1 MKFTKMHGTGN
12 DFIVFA
18 FQNLKDQNS
27 NFFRKLANRKIGI
40 GCDQILA
47 IDKSN
52 IADFKVNIWNSDG
65 SEAET
70 CGNGLRTLAKYVFD
84 QKMISKNVVSFET
97 PAAINKTTINL
108 DKNGKMENISVD
120 MGEPILLP
128 EKIPFISKKNDVIK
142 NFAINIMGKIFYI
155 TPLSVGNP
163 HCVVFVD
170 NFEDF
175 EKYAPEMEKLNLF
188 PNKTNV
194 EFVKV
199 IDSST
204 LQARVWERGASE
216 TLSCGSGAS
225 AIAYAAKLNG
235 HTGDNTNIHM
245 PGGVLNI
252 KLYNNKIILTGGA
265 TTVYNGEIDKSWLQE
280 IKT

>member
-1 MKFTKMHGTGN
+1 MHGAGN

-18 FQNLKDQNS
+18 FQDLTQQTAS
-27 NFFRKLANRKIGI
+27 FFKQLANRRTGI

-47 IDKSN
+47 INKSDK
-52 IADFKVNIWNSDG
+52 ADFKINIWNSDG
-65 SEAET
+65 STAET
-70 CGNGLRTLAKYVFD
+70 CGNGLRALSKYVFD
-84 QKMISKNVVSFET
+84 EKLISSNHVSFEAPT
-97 PAAINKTTINL
+97 AINHATINL
-108 DKNGKMENISVD
+108 NADKEIKNISVN

-128 EKIPFISKKNDVIK
+128 EQIPFVSKINDVIK

-175 EKYAPEMEKLNLF
+175 KKYAPEMEKLDLF

-225 AIAYAAKLNG
+225 AIAYASKLNG
-235 HTGDNTNIHM
+235 HTADNTDIHM
-245 PGGVLNI
+245 PGGILNI

-265 TTVYNGEIDKSWLQE
+265 TTVFNGEIDKSWLQE
-280 IKT
+280 TKI